1 MLNRPGELVGGYRLL
16 SIFVFGYSISAVIT
30 KWLKTSQ
37 EVMMGQM
44 NRSAMEWH
52 LKCCDQSQ
60 GLDIALYTY

>member
-16 SIFVFGYSISAVIT
+16 SIFVFGYSISAIIT

-44 NRSAMEWH
+44 NRSAME
-52 LKCCDQSQ
+52 
-60 GLDIALYTY
+60 